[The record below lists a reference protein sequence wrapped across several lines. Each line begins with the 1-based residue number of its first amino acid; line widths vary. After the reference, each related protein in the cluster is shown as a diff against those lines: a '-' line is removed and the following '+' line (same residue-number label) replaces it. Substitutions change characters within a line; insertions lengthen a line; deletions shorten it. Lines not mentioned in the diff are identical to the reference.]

1 MLTVLVTPRIGDYD
15 HREDWEIAR
24 GSPPH
29 VDFVT
34 DDLTGFLN
42 GLAPPEP

>member
-1 MLTVLVTPRIGDYD
+1 VLVTPRIGGYD
-15 HREDWEIAR
+15 HREDWEIGR
-24 GSPPH
+24 SSPPH

-42 GLAPPEP
+42 GLAPAEP